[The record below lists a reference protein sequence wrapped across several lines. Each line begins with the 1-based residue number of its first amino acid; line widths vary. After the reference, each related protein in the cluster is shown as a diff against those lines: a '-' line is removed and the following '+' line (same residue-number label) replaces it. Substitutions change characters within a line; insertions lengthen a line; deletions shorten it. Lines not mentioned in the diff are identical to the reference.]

1 MKWSVLDWNE
11 TAIQF
16 YDKIR
21 AVPRK
26 EWLEYRLS
34 DSQMAALAGESRDW
48 TSSGRH

>member
-16 YDKIR
+16 YEKIG
-21 AVPRK
+21 AAPRK

-34 DSQMAALAGESRDW
+34 DSQMAALAGENRDR
-48 TSSGRH
+48 TDSGRR